1 MEIIKMDKTIL
12 LVDDNQMFI
21 EIQKEFLQYT
31 HLDILS
37 AKDGLEALDL
47 VRHKRPDL
55 VFMDLEMPRMDGASC
70 CRAIKSD
77 VFSNIPV
84 VMISSKENKDD
95 CYLAGCDSFVTK
107 PLNRDV
113 FLDVARKFIP
123 DLNRREKRSEIN
135 VDCILRL
142 NDETI
147 TCHLKNVSMGG
158 AFVVTD
164 YFGIP
169 NNVVQIHF
177 TLPDDTLID
186 CSGRIAWMNRI
197 EANHPKGIGVKFAL
211 MPKEAK
217 SALKHFINSYCDK

>member
-1 MEIIKMDKTIL
+1 MDKTIL

-31 HLDILS
+31 PFDILS

-47 VRHKRPDL
+47 VRSKRPDL

-84 VMISSKENKDD
+84 VMVSSKENKDN
-95 CYLAGCDSFVTK
+95 CFLAGCDSFVTK

-113 FLDVARKFIP
+113 FLDAARKFIP

-135 VDCILRL
+135 VDCLLRL

-147 TCHLKNVSMGG
+147 TCSLKNVSMGG

-169 NNVVQIHF
+169 NRVVQIHF
-177 TLPDDTLID
+177 SLPDGAVID
-186 CSGRIAWMNRI
+186 CSGRIAWMNRTD
-197 EANHPKGIGVKFAL
+197 ENHPEGFGVKFAL
-211 MPKEAK
+211 MTNNAK
-217 SALKHFINSYCDK
+217 YALKTYIESVK

>member
-1 MEIIKMDKTIL
+1 MDKTIL

-31 HLDILS
+31 PLDIIS
-37 AKDGLEALDL
+37 AKDGLEALAL
-47 VRHKRPDL
+47 VKRMRPDL
-55 VFMDLEMPRMDGASC
+55 VFMDLEMPKMDGASC

-77 VFSNIPV
+77 IFSNIPI
-84 VMISSKENKDD
+84 VMVSSKENKDK
-95 CYLAGCDSFVTK
+95 CYLAGCDSFVIK

-113 FLDVARKFIP
+113 FLDAARKFIP
-123 DLNRREKRSEIN
+123 DLNRREKRSVIN
-135 VDCILRL
+135 VDCLLRL

-177 TLPDDTLID
+177 TLPNGTVID
-186 CSGRIAWMNRI
+186 CPGRIAWMNRTD
-197 EANHPKGIGVKFAL
+197 ENHPKGFGVKFA
-211 MPKEAK
+211 MMTSNAK
-217 SALKHFINSYCDK
+217 SALKTYIESAKAYYS